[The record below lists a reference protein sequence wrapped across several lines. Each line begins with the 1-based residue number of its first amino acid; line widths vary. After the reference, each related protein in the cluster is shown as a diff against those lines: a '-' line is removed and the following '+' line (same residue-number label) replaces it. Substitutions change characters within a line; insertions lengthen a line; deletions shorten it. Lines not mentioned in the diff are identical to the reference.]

1 MNEKEIS
8 IELSHSLSE
17 WGVPKDTQFEFRRG
31 VILVG
36 IGYFRARGN
45 DASSSIEDLTSP
57 SSRRMLRDSNAALT
71 DITAAFEYYLQY
83 EDIIA
88 PIFCYEDMINMD
100 ASEPYY
106 RWYNISTR
114 KIEYK
119 LKPKFLGIS
128 SQYLDPFDRFR
139 YEEMSKEEHFFSK
152 WLVDNGNKA
161 AIGGKLMEV
170 YLGCHVLRYEVC
182 FHCNSRKSIR
192 WNGAS
197 ISSWQALVCLTCN
210 ATYEVKT
217 KANME
222 DVESAFRFNKII
234 GGSFEEFC
242 KIRNSQLQ
250 PKMFCVLLPRKSI
263 AKDPHT
269 QVYPVYV
276 AEITKGV
283 PQLYHGAFN
292 KRLPKLRFKTRL
304 SVSLSTKKKW
314 FDLPVPNT
322 PVDVGGIG
330 KKVFIDRF
338 SMGKYCEMKKIYFG
352 DNNDSSSDDESNNCN
367 SNSEIIDAVAEI
379 TKGIRDIKIRHT
391 SCATKEG

>member
-17 WGVPKDTQFEFRRG
+17 WGVAKDEAHFEFRRG

-36 IGYFRARGN
+36 IGYFRAKGN
-45 DASSSIEDLTSP
+45 DSSPIKDLSSS
-57 SSRRMLRDSNAALT
+57 SSNVVLT
-71 DITAAFEYYLQY
+71 DITAAYEHYLQH
-83 EDIIA
+83 EDILA
-88 PIFCYEDMINMD
+88 PMFCYEDMINMD

-106 RWYNISTR
+106 RWYNINTR

-119 LKPKFLGIS
+119 LKPKFRGIS

-161 AIGGKLMEV
+161 EIGGKLMEV
-170 YLGCHVLRYEVC
+170 CLGFHVLRYEAC
-182 FHCNSRKSIR
+182 FHCNSKKSIR
-192 WNGAS
+192 WNGGS
-197 ISSWQALVCLTCN
+197 NSPWQALVCLTCN
-210 ATYEVKT
+210 AIYEVKT

-222 DVESAFRFNKII
+222 AVESAFRFNKII

-242 KIRNSQLQ
+242 KIRNSLLQ

-263 AKDPHT
+263 AKDPHN

-283 PQLYHGAFN
+283 PQLYHAAFN
-292 KRLPKLRFKTRL
+292 KRLPKLRFKTRI
-304 SVSLSTKKKW
+304 SVSLNTKKKW
-314 FDLPVPNT
+314 FDLPMPTPNT
-322 PVDVGGIG
+322 PVDVGVIG

-338 SMGKYCEMKKIYFG
+338 SKDKYLEMKNIYFG
-352 DNNDSSSDDESNNCN
+352 DHNDSSSDDESNNCN
-367 SNSEIIDAVAEI
+367 SKSEIIDAVAEI
-379 TKGIRDIKIRHT
+379 TKGVRDIKT
-391 SCATKEG
+391 SHKSCTTENS